1 MSRLVAIIAA
11 LVVLTSGCT
20 LEEALLPKIDQ
31 TTVPGEPFSFTCF
44 YTDMILF
51 KGYVMLNEGT
61 VETWGDQLTTGALEC
76 SQFGFKDFYCVIDE
90 VKAPQRHEDAIH
102 DVAGGD

>member
-1 MSRLVAIIAA
+1 MNRIIAIVFSL
-11 LVVLTSGCT
+11 LVFTQACS

-31 TTVPGEPFSFTCF
+31 TTVPGKPFSFTCF

-61 VETWGDQLTTGALEC
+61 VDTWGDQLTTGALEC
-76 SQFGFKDFYCVIDE
+76 SQLGFKDFFCVIDKVQE
-90 VKAPQRHEDAIH
+90 HDFPQDA
-102 DVAGGD
+102 VADATEEG